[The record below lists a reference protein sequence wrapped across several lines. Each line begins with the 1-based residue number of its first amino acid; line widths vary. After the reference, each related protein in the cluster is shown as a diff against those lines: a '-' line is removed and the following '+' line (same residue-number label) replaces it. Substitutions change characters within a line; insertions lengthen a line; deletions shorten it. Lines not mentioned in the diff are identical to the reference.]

1 MNAAR
6 RLRQAGFTLVELM
19 IVVAL
24 VAILL
29 SLAAP
34 SFRETIARNR
44 LEGVAAELSTDFQ
57 YARSEA
63 VARNAQVGLFV
74 GSNCYTVFTVG
85 TTAATGCAA
94 AALGTGATVIKSVTP
109 ETIPSSVSLAFLSN
123 APTAPAY
130 IQFDPV
136 RGMAADSNG
145 TNWEGQVTL
154 SSSVG
159 NWQLRTAVTN
169 AGRVKTC
176 SPSGTF
182 KGYTAC

>member
-1 MNAAR
+1 MNAPR
-6 RLRQAGFTLVELM
+6 RHRQAGFTLVELM

-44 LEGVAAELSTDFQ
+44 LEGVATELSTDFQ

-74 GSNCYTVFTVG
+74 GSNCYTVFAVG
-85 TTAATGCAA
+85 TTAATGCAT
-94 AALGTGATVIKSVTP
+94 LGTGATVIKSVTSA
-109 ETIPSSVSLAFLSN
+109 TIPSSVSLAFASN
-123 APTAPAY
+123 AATPQAH

-136 RGMAADSNG
+136 RGMAADSTG
-145 TNWEGQVTL
+145 TNWEGQVTV
-154 SSSVG
+154 STSVG

-182 KGYTAC
+182 KGYAAC

>member
-1 MNAAR
+1 MNAPR

-29 SLAAP
+29 ALAAP
-34 SFRETIARNR
+34 SFRETLARNR
-44 LEGVAAELSTDFQ
+44 LEGVAGELSTDFQ

-63 VARNAQVGLFV
+63 VARNVQVGLFV
-74 GSNCYTVFTVG
+74 GSNCYTVFVFNG
-85 TTAATGCAA
+85 TAPTSACAHATPIKVVPIDAAS
-94 AALGTGATVIKSVTP
+94 I
-109 ETIPSSVSLAFLSN
+109 SLAFLS
-123 APTAPAY
+123 TATTPQAY

-136 RGMAADSNG
+136 RGMAADSAG
-145 TNWEGQVTL
+145 ADWQGQVIVST
-154 SSSVG
+154 SVG
-159 NWQLRTAVTN
+159 NWQLRTDVTN

-182 KGYTAC
+182 KGYPAC

>member
-1 MNAAR
+1 MNAPR

-29 SLAAP
+29 ALAAP
-34 SFRETIARNR
+34 SFRETLARNR
-44 LEGVAAELSTDFQ
+44 LEGVAGELATDFQ

-74 GSNCYTVFTVG
+74 GSNCYTVFVVNG
-85 TTAATGCAA
+85 TAPTSACVHATP
-94 AALGTGATVIKSVTP
+94 IKNVP
-109 ETIPSSVSLAFLSN
+109 IDAGSSISLAFLS
-123 APTAPAY
+123 TAATAQPY

-136 RGMAADSNG
+136 RGMAADATGND
-145 TNWEGQVTL
+145 WQGQVTVGT
-154 SSSVG
+154 SVG
-159 NWQLRTAVTN
+159 NWQLRSDVTN

-182 KGYTAC
+182 KGYSSCS

>member
-29 SLAAP
+29 ALAAP

-44 LEGVAAELSTDFQ
+44 LEGVAGELSTDFQ

-74 GSNCYTVFTVG
+74 GSNCYTVFAMG

-94 AALGTGATVIKSVTP
+94 LGTGAAIKSVTSD
-109 ETIPSSVSLAFLSN
+109 TIPSSVSLAFLS
-123 APTAPAY
+123 TAATQQAF

-136 RGMAADSNG
+136 RGMAADSAG
-145 TNWEGQVTL
+145 ADWQGQVTVGT
-154 SSSVG
+154 SVG

-182 KGYTAC
+182 KGYAAC

>member
-1 MNAAR
+1 MNNAPR
-6 RLRQAGFTLVELM
+6 RPQQTGFTLVELM

-29 SLAAP
+29 ALAAP

-44 LEGVAAELSTDFQ
+44 LEGVAGELSTDFQ

-74 GSNCYTVFTVG
+74 GSNCYTVFAVNG
-85 TTAATGCAA
+85 TAPSAACVHATPIKVVPIEAA
-94 AALGTGATVIKSVTP
+94 SI
-109 ETIPSSVSLAFLSN
+109 SLAFLS
-123 APTAPAY
+123 TATTLQAY

-136 RGMAADSNG
+136 RGMAADSTGND
-145 TNWEGQVTL
+145 WQGQVTV
-154 SSSVG
+154 STSVG
-159 NWQLRTAVTN
+159 NWQLSTAVSN

-182 KGYTAC
+182 KGYPACI

>member
-1 MNAAR
+1 MNAPR

-29 SLAAP
+29 ALAAP
-34 SFRETIARNR
+34 SFRETLARNR
-44 LEGVAAELSTDFQ
+44 LEGVAGELATDFQ

-74 GSNCYTVFTVG
+74 GANCYTVFVVNG
-85 TTAATGCAA
+85 TAPNSACVHASPIKVVPIDAAS
-94 AALGTGATVIKSVTP
+94 I
-109 ETIPSSVSLAFLSN
+109 SLAFLS
-123 APTAPAY
+123 TAATTQAY

-136 RGMAADSNG
+136 RGMAADSAGND
-145 TNWEGQVTL
+145 WQGQVTV
-154 SSSVG
+154 STSVG

-169 AGRVKTC
+169 AGRVRTC
-176 SPSGTF
+176 SPSSTF